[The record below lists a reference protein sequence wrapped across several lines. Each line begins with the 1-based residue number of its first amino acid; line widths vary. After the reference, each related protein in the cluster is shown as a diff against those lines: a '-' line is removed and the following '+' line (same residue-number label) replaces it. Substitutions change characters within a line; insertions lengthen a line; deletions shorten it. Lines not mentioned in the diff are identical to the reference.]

1 MLVWD
6 RGLRFIGHGLKNCP
20 NYVRV
25 GCKFANVNV
34 IEFFSAKVKLLELH
48 EVELGET

>member
-1 MLVWD
+1 MEDLDSLVMVY
-6 RGLRFIGHGLKNCP
+6 KNCP

-25 GCKFANVNV
+25 GCSFANVNV
-34 IEFFSAKVKLLELH
+34 IEFFPAKVKLLEPH